1 MTTHRLQGAIGTVA
15 AVQQYGNGWLVDTTC
30 LFPSGKVIQVL
41 IEGTDAEAVVSDA
54 GMTLDELAVS
64 GIVPDDGTAALAR
77 YARQMGV
84 QARNGQIFESRV
96 SVEDVPAVIRLVA
109 AAAQDAARNLMH
121 NLRPRPSR
129 HIRDMLEGF
138 IQTKY
143 DSLFEKAVLEG
154 KNKSHQFD
162 YVHVSKANIIA
173 INPVTRDASSRD
185 SRIVSCLD
193 VKSKMGKKFQP
204 VLVYDESEDWSG
216 DEIGMLQL
224 AASAVPFG
232 SIEIALPDLLH

>member
-1 MTTHRLQGAIGTVA
+1 MTTHRLQDAIANIA
-15 AVQQYGNGWLVDTTC
+15 AARQYGKGWLVDTTC

-41 IEGTDAEAVVSDA
+41 VEGTDAEAVVSDA
-54 GMTLDELAVS
+54 GTTLDELAVS
-64 GIVPDDGTAALAR
+64 GILPEDGTVALRR

-84 QARNGQIFESRV
+84 QAQNGQIFENHV
-96 SVEDVPAVIRLVA
+96 PVEDIPAVVRLVA
-109 AAAQDAARNLMH
+109 SAAQEASRNLLQ
-121 NLRPRPSR
+121 NLRARPSR
-129 HIRDMLEGF
+129 HIKDMLEGF
-138 IQTKY
+138 IRNKY
-143 DSLFEKAVLEG
+143 ESIFEKAVLEG

-162 YVHVSKANIIA
+162 YVRTGKSNIIA

-193 VKSKMGKKFQP
+193 VKSRIGKKSLP
-204 VLVYDESEDWSG
+204 ILVYDENEAWSG

-232 SIEIALPDLLH
+232 SIETALPGLLH